1 MSTIILIYISSK
13 LVAPVRHLS
22 VSSFMVRVPLAD
34 SGYYTALADEVTN
47 VLVIS
52 IPTIAIY
59 VNLLYCLAIYRLL
72 CNNLLYL
79 HRAQHH

>member
-47 VLVIS
+47 VLIIS
-52 IPTIAIY
+52 IPTIAFY
-59 VNLLYCLAIYRLL
+59 VNLCRAIYKLL

-79 HRAQHH
+79 LRAQHH